1 MSTVDPRRVGDE
13 LPLTCECRPPK
24 HARGVSRCT
33 DRDVEC
39 ELRENRE
46 GRIVLKVVEDERR
59 PA

>member
-1 MSTVDPRRVGDE
+1 MSTVDPRRAGDL
-13 LPLTCECRPPK
+13 LPLTCECRSPT
-24 HARGVSRCT
+24 HGRGISRCT

-39 ELRENRE
+39 ELHRSSD